1 MSPTQ
6 VTVIAPATTANLGPG
21 FDVFGLA
28 LKVPHDKVTLTASP
42 KGVKIMVT
50 GLSADTI
57 PTAPEKN
64 TAGVVANRILKEF
77 HLETGVSIA
86 IDKGILQGKGLGS
99 SAASAAAT
107 AYAMNELFSLRLDNK
122 ALVRLAA
129 EGETASAGYAHADN
143 VSAAIYGGF
152 VIVRSYNPLEIINLL
167 APPDLEV
174 CVAYPHTET
183 PAHKTEKARS
193 VIPKQ
198 VSIEKLVRNVGSA
211 AALASG
217 FAEGDV
223 DLIGASMS
231 DAVVEPERAALIP
244 GYQRVKDGALKAGAA
259 GVAISGA
266 GPGMIAIVNKRKANS
281 ARVCA
286 AMQSA
291 FESSGF
297 VATAF
302 ATSAGRGVH
311 VSEMK

>member
-1 MSPTQ
+1 MPSSQATI
-6 VTVIAPATTANLGPG
+6 VAPATTANLGPG

-28 LKVPHDKVTLTASP
+28 LKTPHDKVTITTIP
-42 KGVKIMVT
+42 KGIRIEVT
-50 GLSADTI
+50 GLSADKI
-57 PTAPEKN
+57 PNLPEKN
-64 TAGVVANRILKEF
+64 TAGIVANLMAKEF
-77 HLETGVSIA
+77 QLESGVAIA

-107 AYAMNELFSLRLDNK
+107 AFGLNELFNLNLENK
-122 ALVRLAA
+122 ELARLAA

-152 VIVRSYNPLEIINLL
+152 IIVRSYNPLEIISLKPPMNL
-167 APPDLEV
+167 EI
-174 CVAYPHTET
+174 CIAYPHIEA
-183 PAHKTEKARS
+183 PFHKTEKARS

-198 VSIEKLVRNVGSA
+198 VSLEKLVRNVGSA

-244 GYQRVKDGALKAGAA
+244 GYQNVKDNALKAGAA

-266 GPGMIAIVNKRKANS
+266 GPGVIAIVNKRKANS
-281 ARVCA
+281 AKITV
-286 AMQSA
+286 AMRKG
-291 FESSGF
+291 FEMSGLS
-297 VATAF
+297 ATAF
-302 ATSAGRGVH
+302 VTTAGEGVH
-311 VSEMK
+311 VLEMK

>member
-1 MSPTQ
+1 MQLSK
-6 VTVIAPATTANLGPG
+6 VAIIAPATTANLGPG

-28 LKVPHDKVTLTASP
+28 LKTPHDKVTLTTIP
-42 KGVKIMVT
+42 KDVKIEVT
-50 GLSADTI
+50 GLSANTI
-57 PTAPEKN
+57 PTMPEKN
-64 TAGVVANRILKEF
+64 TAGVVAIQILREF
-77 HLETGVSIA
+77 RLATGVAIT

-107 AYAMNELFSLRLDNK
+107 AYGLNEMFNLHLGNK
-122 ALVRLAA
+122 ELVRFAA

-143 VSAAIYGGF
+143 VSAAIYGDF
-152 VIVRSYNPLEIINLL
+152 VIVRSYNPLEIINIK
-167 APPDLEV
+167 APENLEV

-183 PAHKTEKARS
+183 PVHKTEKARS

-217 FAEGDV
+217 FAEKDV
-223 DLIGASMS
+223 DLIGTSMS

-244 GYQRVKDGALKAGAA
+244 GYQMVKDNALNAGAA

-281 ARVCA
+281 AKVAA
-286 AMQSA
+286 AMKKA
-291 FESSGF
+291 FESAGF
-297 VATAF
+297 TATAF
-302 ATSAGRGVH
+302 ATTAGRGVH